1 MRTAPLI
8 AGAAIALTLATEPAV
23 VAAETRLHPASGLG
37 TNAIDSFVGWPTLFH
52 AAAVGA
58 TVGLVKSGADYEAS
72 VYFRDHPGFGHAGA
86 GGNILG
92 YAAPIVGT
100 AALWIAGRASHD
112 DETLVASYAVLQST
126 ALTLGT
132 VTLAKLIT
140 GRAPPEDYDREHG
153 SRDVSSSFRFGFY
166 RGGIIDGWPSGHTAM
181 ITAIAGTLTAYY
193 RSWVVGVIGFW
204 PPRIPASA

>member
-140 GRAPPEDYDREHG
+140 GRAPPRMTIANTDRATSVAPSASG
-153 SRDVSSSFRFGFY
+153 STAAGSST
-166 RGGIIDGWPSGHTAM
+166 GWPSGHTAM
-181 ITAIAGTLTAYY
+181 ITAIAGTLY
-193 RSWVVGVIGFW
+193 G
-204 PPRIPASA
+204 